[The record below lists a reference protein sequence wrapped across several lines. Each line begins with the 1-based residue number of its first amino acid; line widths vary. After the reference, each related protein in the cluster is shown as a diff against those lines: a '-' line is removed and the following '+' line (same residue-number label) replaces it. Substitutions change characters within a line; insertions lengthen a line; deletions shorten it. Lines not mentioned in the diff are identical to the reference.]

1 MPVRTYF
8 VGTTL
13 LVGLSLGACVSEEL
27 DQTSSASTVYDST
40 SGIGFVG
47 KGDVQSAFGW
57 NNARLQANAS
67 GVSFSY
73 DAIDT
78 FSAVCTFVTGE
89 GTRGE
94 KTHDVTL
101 PRHAE
106 ISSDIHY
113 HARSHKQIDGFILT
127 GLGETTASGTAPAQG
142 AACVASQ
149 DGIAHDGTWT
159 SVTLTSSSG
168 GLSVSYGGTSVLLQ

>member
-1 MPVRTYF
+1 MRTHII
-8 VGTTL
+8 GATL

-27 DQTSSASTVYDST
+27 DEESWASTSYDSM
-40 SGIGFVG
+40 SGVGFVG

-78 FSAVCTFVTGE
+78 YSAVCTFVTGE

-101 PRHAE
+101 ARHAE
-106 ISSDIHY
+106 VSAAVHY

-127 GLGETTASGTAPAQG
+127 GLGETTASGTTPAQG

-168 GLSVSYGGTSVLLQ
+168 GLSVSYGGSSVVLQ